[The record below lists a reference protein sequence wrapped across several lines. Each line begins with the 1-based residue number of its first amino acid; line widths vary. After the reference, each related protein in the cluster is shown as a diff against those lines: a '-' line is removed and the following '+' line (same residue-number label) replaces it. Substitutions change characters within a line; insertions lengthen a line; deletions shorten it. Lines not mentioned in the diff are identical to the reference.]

1 MTRKD
6 YVRLA
11 AVLANARTSGP
22 AETCRC
28 VLARQF
34 ADTLAE
40 DNPRRFSRLTF
51 LVAAD
56 AYPTPQALAGGK

>member
-1 MTRKD
+1 MASRYDQLNK
-6 YVRLA
+6 LA
-11 AVLANARTSGP
+11 MQAGEQLNALR
-22 AETCRC
+22 
-28 VLARQF
+28 
-34 ADTLAE
+34 DTLAE